1 MVWSILEMC
10 DQMVVLATMLAGI
23 PNAAMMLVACTIQPI
38 QTGMPCKAVEPESA
52 KQCVVDQHEHC
63 EVDSDHEVDSDYE
76 HEVNDF
82 FQLELDEQQLAQA
95 VQLVGERCSDRAK
108 WEEAGH
114 LQAFVEV
121 FTQLYSQT
129 GQTGQTANLPDQ
141 LAKQQNIQML
151 LFEGCFEALV
161 RDSLD
166 AGTWAMFSMMSIEFV
181 PNDPTRRGMH
191 GLFSS
196 ILANPVHDWLG
207 DAGKVTL
214 RRLSR
219 MRVLVDQKTVPVF
232 AELGMEFAIQVVN
245 KRLDSLEARKAA
257 RSPDG
262 SYDSSDN
269 SDSSD
274 SDSSDGDDIHASIT
288 RFRLDRYREQKS
300 AKRQFKSEDDAD
312 DIELIENAVAVV
324 SKAIQLAVNPQA
336 IVDKFVL
343 LRGNDVFV
351 RILKHEPTE
360 HDNSSR
366 LLDDT
371 CDLLMQTA
379 CDEHVKPHC
388 DLLVQLMMHR
398 TSTGRFAQQLGNRS
412 KAGQL
417 LLVMLDTMPPSILA
431 KYLVDTAKKIVDW
444 SWDDTIRAVGLAR
457 TIITGM
463 KRFAAKNCTCKA
475 LLASGACDVVPKMMR
490 LQPASR
496 KVWKDVKEEAAQ
508 LLRVLRDEQSD
519 SDSVGAAGSEQSTH
533 SGGDKKRTKVE

>member
-1 MVWSILEMC
+1 MC
-10 DQMVVLATMLAGI
+10 DQMVVLATMLAGM
-23 PNAAMMLVACTIQPI
+23 PSAAMMLVECTIQPI
-38 QTGMPCKAVEPESA
+38 QTGMPCKRVEPDSA
-52 KQCVVDQHEHC
+52 KQCVVDEDEYDEHC
-63 EVDSDHEVDSDYE
+63 EVDSDYEVEVDFIFKL
-76 HEVNDF
+76 EV
-82 FQLELDEQQLAQA
+82 LDEQQLAQA
-95 VQLVGERCSDRAK
+95 VQLVGEPCSDPSK
-108 WEEAGH
+108 WKEAGH
-114 LQAFVEV
+114 LQAFVAV
-121 FTQLYSQT
+121 FTQLFSQT
-129 GQTGQTANLPDQ
+129 GQTGQTGPTGPTGRLPDQ
-141 LAKQQNIQML
+141 LARQQNIQML

-166 AGTWAMFSMMSIEFV
+166 AGTWAMFSMMSIEFP

-196 ILANPVHDWLG
+196 MLANPVHDWLG

-245 KRLDSLEARKAA
+245 KSLDSLEARKAA

-269 SDSSD
+269 SD

-300 AKRQFKSEDDAD
+300 AKRQFNSEDDAD
-312 DIELIENAVAVV
+312 DIELIEHAVAVV
-324 SKAIQLAVNPQA
+324 SKAIQLAANAQA

-412 KAGQL
+412 KASQL
-417 LLVMLDTMPPSILA
+417 LLVMLDTMPPSSLA

-444 SWDDTIRAVGLAR
+444 SWDNTIRAVGLAR

-475 LLASGACDVVPKMMR
+475 LLASAGACDVVPKMMR

-508 LLRVLRDEQSD
+508 LVRVLRDEQSD